1 MDKNKGRGDVESSH
15 LNIVSINDT
24 TSTDTKYDVFQT
36 ELHYANDTHVLSE
49 ITGFMYDMFEGV
61 PHLIGLIDERKSE
74 TPHLIINLNKVKYID
89 ITELR
94 NEKQV

>member
-1 MDKNKGRGDVESSH
+1 
-15 LNIVSINDT
+15 
-24 TSTDTKYDVFQT
+24 
-36 ELHYANDTHVLSE
+36 
-49 ITGFMYDMFEGV
+49 MYDMFEGV